1 MPTWRPC
8 PSLSFF
14 LKFKQDGSVVEDG
27 SDLQITWIKSPFML
41 LESQLLDVIAGK
53 VPDNS
58 NGQIKNLYEVS
69 RKISASMQGQK
80 NEYACSIKELL
91 TQVAER
97 EFADLMKELLR
108 RYEDQSVVSRI
119 MSAATATSTSSE
131 HMFTS
136 PHDRY
141 NKIILQRIIK
151 EILGARPRN
160 IHDEAKQCKKS
171 NIMKVPNA
179 EMFWP
184 IHSQQ
189 VIEDMEHKYG
199 KIELSQVI
207 NGAKPQILIAE
218 VSKYSNESNR
228 CFTKF
233 SFPLNAMLP
242 IYYEN
247 WLFLSLTES
256 NALHGK
262 KQIFQSQRSGST
274 GDGSMVL
281 PSYLSVLSSHH
292 KEDKGTADGL
302 KTDNSTVIPMQV
314 TSKEISNL
322 DVFEFEPVIQFIE
335 TDEHKWFC
343 VEHSQCP
350 EQMFVDAIHP
360 PCLKESDPKKL
371 KLKEWQRNAEVSS
384 AKNSIESDVR
394 KRLYECELMT
404 GGHNMVV
411 CVLPSG
417 VVLEG
422 ILDGDY
428 VCVIKGSPKLLY
440 SMHGVISSVK
450 REKNSSMDIRV
461 TTLHERIPDIQYF
474 IQMKSPV
481 EVDVIQRPPRC
492 R

>member
-1 MPTWRPC
+1 M
-8 PSLSFF
+8 
-14 LKFKQDGSVVEDG
+14 
-27 SDLQITWIKSPFML
+27 

-69 RKISASMQGQK
+69 RMISASMQGQK

-108 RYEDQSVVSRI
+108 RYDDQSVVSRI
-119 MSAATATSTSSE
+119 MSATTATSTSSG

-136 PHDRY
+136 PHDQY

-151 EILGARPRN
+151 EILGAKPRN

-171 NIMKVPNA
+171 SILKVPDT

-184 IHSQQ
+184 IRSQQ
-189 VIEDMEHKYG
+189 VIDDMEHKYG

-218 VSKYSNESNR
+218 VAKCSNESNR
-228 CFTKF
+228 CLTKF
-233 SFPLNAMLP
+233 SFPLSARLP
-242 IYYEN
+242 FYYEN

-256 NALHGK
+256 NVLHRK
-262 KQIFQSQRSGST
+262 KQILHSQRSAST
-274 GDGSMVL
+274 GAGSMVL
-281 PSYLSVLSSHH
+281 PSYLSILSSHY
-292 KEDKGTADGL
+292 KEDKVKADGL
-302 KTDNSTVIPMQV
+302 KVEDSTVIPMQV

-322 DVFEFEPVIQFIE
+322 DVFEFEPMIQFIE
-335 TDEHKWFC
+335 TDKHKWFC

-360 PCLKESDPKKL
+360 PCLKESNPKNLKDKL
-371 KLKEWQRNAEVSS
+371 KHWQRNAEVSS
-384 AKNSIESDVR
+384 AKTSIECDVR
-394 KRLYECELMT
+394 KRLYGCELMT
-404 GGHNMVV
+404 GGHNVVV
-411 CVLPSG
+411 CVAPSG
-417 VVLEG
+417 VVLDG
-422 ILDGDY
+422 IMDGDY

-440 SMHGVISSVK
+440 SIHGVITSVK

-461 TTLHERIPDIQYF
+461 TALHETIPDIQYF
-474 IQMKSPV
+474 IQMKSPI
-481 EVDVIQRPPRC
+481 EIDVIQRAPRC